1 MNRQMRRRAY
11 RKLNLNDQDIE
22 NLADHFKRENES
34 REQALVYQFLTVA
47 VEALRMEFGFGQKR
61 IDRFTIKVNEI
72 LEDMELGYL
81 NFEDLIK
88 EVYIEPAKIFRLDEA
103 AKKKINKK
111 LNKGDKNEN

>member
-1 MNRQMRRRAY
+1 MNRQMRRRAQ

-22 NLADHFKRENES
+22 NLADNLKRKKEI
-34 REQALVYQFLTVA
+34 REQDLVYQFFTVA
-47 VEALRMEFGFGQKR
+47 TEALRMEFGFEQKR

-72 LEDMELGYL
+72 LEDMDLGYL

-103 AKKKINKK
+103 AKNKINKK
-111 LNKGDKNEN
+111 LNKGDKNEA